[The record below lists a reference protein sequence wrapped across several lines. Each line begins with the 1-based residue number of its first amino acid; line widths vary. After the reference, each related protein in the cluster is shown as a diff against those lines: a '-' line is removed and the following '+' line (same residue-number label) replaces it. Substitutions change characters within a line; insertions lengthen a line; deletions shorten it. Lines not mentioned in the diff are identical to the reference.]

1 LAGVL
6 VAPSGSDGVVGV
18 DAVADSDSEVL
29 LLLLPVLLLVLLLV
43 VLVDGFTGNLSRV
56 SSPGR

>member
-18 DAVADSDSEVL
+18 DAVADSDSEV